1 MGFTD
6 GPVTHFASEA
16 GQVSLDEA
24 GRIGTR

>member
-6 GPVTHFASEA
+6 EPVIHFASEA

-24 GRIGTR
+24 GRIETR